1 MISQRNRQRHLA
13 TLLVGL
19 SATVSVYGQ
28 DSGALFDPDASVPP
42 TIYESVF
49 PDSSGFDQLDAPQYP
64 WKALYEPDGKFIPES
79 TFGGTTSSSQM
90 MSSDDMSHSDMDHGE
105 GAEMM
110 MSTGETDSR
119 GVIKKI
125 YLDDGKVK
133 LKHGPIDRLEMP
145 GMTMIF
151 YVKDPSILDGLTVG
165 EEVGFDV
172 EMDGTAFY
180 IIRFEQ

>member
-1 MISQRNRQRHLA
+1 
-13 TLLVGL
+13 
-19 SATVSVYGQ
+19 
-28 DSGALFDPDASVPP
+28 
-42 TIYESVF
+42 
-49 PDSSGFDQLDAPQYP
+49 
-64 WKALYEPDGKFIPES
+64 
-79 TFGGTTSSSQM
+79 
-90 MSSDDMSHSDMDHGE
+90 MDHGE